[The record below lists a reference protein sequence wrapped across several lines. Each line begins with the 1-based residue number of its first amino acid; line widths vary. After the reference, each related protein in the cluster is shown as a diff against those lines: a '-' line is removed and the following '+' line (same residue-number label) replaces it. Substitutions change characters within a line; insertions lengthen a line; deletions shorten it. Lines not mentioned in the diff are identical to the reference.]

1 MDQQSINMKRL
12 IIAIDGPA
20 ASGKSSTARRLA
32 ESLGYLY
39 IDSGAMYRACALAA
53 TRLRINI
60 ADHVSVAEL
69 LKTIEVELRQDVNGN
84 KVLLNGEDVSQLI
97 REESISRLASDISAL
112 GPVRARMV
120 ELQQKMGEE
129 GGIVMD
135 GRDIGTIVFPNADIK
150 FFMIANVEERA
161 KRRFKELVD
170 KGLNAEYQEV
180 IADLRIRDENDSSR
194 AIAPL
199 KPAADSILI
208 DTSKMSLDEQVK
220 ILNQHIRQRT
230 GQK

>member
-1 MDQQSINMKRL
+1 M
-12 IIAIDGPA
+12 
-20 ASGKSSTARRLA
+20 
-32 ESLGYLY
+32 
-39 IDSGAMYRACALAA
+39 
-53 TRLRINI
+53 
-60 ADHVSVAEL
+60 
-69 LKTIEVELRQDVNGN
+69 
-84 KVLLNGEDVSQLI
+84 I